1 VEQLIGTKWNHIV
14 EKLSSSV
21 FEPFAIQDSSCD
33 EFDTVISSKENVGV
47 DQYSKILC
55 YLDYCFQ
62 PTSHFY
68 ASSVIRTRE
77 LYTGNP
83 TPILGVES
91 SFCLSLRKHSW
102 IPVIGGQLYKPTDV
116 YYLPSNHP
124 FSRYV
129 PCLDQSKVQLRNQDF
144 IKLLGFKLEILP
156 KTMFELFIKWSCNL
170 DTDSLWNLI
179 KDETSNMYVT

>member
-1 VEQLIGTKWNHIV
+1 MKQLIGTKWNHIV
-14 EKLSSSV
+14 EKLSSLV

-33 EFDTVISSKENVGV
+33 EFDTRISSKENVGV
-47 DQYSKILC
+47 DQYSKILR

-62 PTSHFY
+62 STSHFY

-91 SFCLSLRKHSW
+91 SFGLSLRKYLW
-102 IPVIGGQLYKPTDV
+102 IPVIDGQFYKPTDV
-116 YYLPSNHP
+116 YYFPSNHP

-129 PCLDQSKVQLRNQDF
+129 PCLDQSKIQLRNQDF
-144 IKLLGFKLEILP
+144 IKLLGFKLQILP

-179 KDETSNMYVT
+179 KDETSNMYFT